1 MLVDSHCH
9 LDEFQNDEIADILIR
24 AREVKV
30 DLVVTVGTT
39 LENSFRAVELST
51 VFPSVWAGIGIH
63 PMEVDKEFDQATYKT
78 FSDLIDSTDKVIAV
92 SEIGLD
98 FMDTSPDR
106 LLQYQVFR
114 EQIRFARERRLP
126 IIFHSRES
134 CPETLKVLRE
144 EHAYDVGGIMH
155 YFQGDESIAWEAIDL
170 GFYISL
176 AKPFLR
182 SEELQSVI
190 KTIPLENIVLETD
203 SAPQPFKDNRQKWT
217 EPRHVYD
224 IANKLS
230 EIKNIPFAQVE
241 EVTTKNFFDIIHR
254 PFNL

>member
-9 LDEFQNDEIADILIR
+9 LDEFQNNEIADILVR
-24 AREVKV
+24 AKEANV
-30 DLVVTVGTT
+30 DLIVTVGTT
-39 LENSFRAVELST
+39 LQNSFRAVELST
-51 VFPSVWAGIGIH
+51 IFPNIWAGIGIH
-63 PMEVDKEFDQATYKT
+63 PMEVDKEFDQEEYKT

-98 FMDTSPDR
+98 FLDTSPDR

-114 EQIRFARERRLP
+114 EQIRFARERMLP

-134 CPETLKVLRE
+134 YSETLKVLRE

-155 YFQGDESIAWEAIDL
+155 YFQGNETIAWEAIDL

-182 SEELQSVI
+182 SEDLQSVV
-190 KTIPLENIVLETD
+190 KSIPLENIVLETD
-203 SAPQPFKDNRQKWT
+203 AAPQPFKDNRQKWT

-224 IANKLS
+224 IASKLS
-230 EIKNIPFAQVE
+230 EIKNISFAQVE
-241 EVTTKNFFDIIHR
+241 EVTTKNFFNIMHKS
-254 PFNL
+254 F

>member
-9 LDEFQNDEIADILIR
+9 LDEFQNNEIADILVR
-24 AREVKV
+24 AKEANV
-30 DLVVTVGTT
+30 DLIVTVGTT
-39 LENSFRAVELST
+39 LQNSFRAVELST
-51 VFPSVWAGIGIH
+51 IFPNIWAGIGIH
-63 PMEVDKEFDQATYKT
+63 PMEVDKEFDQEAYKT

-98 FMDTSPDR
+98 FLDTSPDR

-114 EQIRFARERRLP
+114 EQIRFAKERMLP

-134 CPETLKVLRE
+134 YSETLKVLRE

-155 YFQGDESIAWEAIDL
+155 YFQGNETIAWEAIDL

-182 SEELQSVI
+182 SEDLQSVV
-190 KTIPLENIVLETD
+190 KSIPLENIVLETD
-203 SAPQPFKDNRQKWT
+203 AAPQPFKDNRQKWT

-224 IANKLS
+224 IASKLS
-230 EIKNIPFAQVE
+230 EIKNISFAQVE
-241 EVTTKNFFDIIHR
+241 EVTTKNFFNIMHKS
-254 PFNL
+254 F

>member
-9 LDEFQNDEIADILIR
+9 LDEFQNNEIADILVR
-24 AREVKV
+24 AKEANV
-30 DLVVTVGTT
+30 DLIVTVGTT
-39 LENSFRAVELST
+39 LQNSFRAVELST
-51 VFPSVWAGIGIH
+51 IFPNIWAGIGIH
-63 PMEVDKEFDQATYKT
+63 PMEVDKEFDQEAYKT

-98 FMDTSPDR
+98 FLDTSPDR

-114 EQIRFARERRLP
+114 EQIRFAKERMLP

-134 CPETLKVLRE
+134 YSETLKVLRE

-155 YFQGDESIAWEAIDL
+155 YFQGSEAIAWEAIDL

-182 SEELQSVI
+182 SEDLQSVV
-190 KTIPLENIVLETD
+190 KSIPLENIVLETD
-203 SAPQPFKDNRQKWT
+203 AAPQPFKDNRQKWT

-224 IANKLS
+224 IASKLS
-230 EIKNIPFAQVE
+230 EIKNISFAQVE
-241 EVTTKNFFDIIHR
+241 EVTTKNFFNIMHKS
-254 PFNL
+254 F

>member
-9 LDEFQNDEIADILIR
+9 LDEFQNDEIADILVR
-24 AREVKV
+24 AKEVNV

-51 VFPSVWAGIGIH
+51 IFPNIWAGIGIH
-63 PMEVDKEFDQATYKT
+63 PMEVDKEFDQVAYKT

-98 FMDTSPDR
+98 FLDTSPDR

-114 EQIRFARERRLP
+114 EQIRFARERMLP

-134 CPETLKVLRE
+134 YTETLKVLRE

-155 YFQGDESIAWEAIDL
+155 YFQGNEAIAWEAIDL

-182 SEELQSVI
+182 SEDLQSVV

-203 SAPQPFKDNRQKWT
+203 TAPQPFKDNRQKWT

-224 IANKLS
+224 IASKLS
-230 EIKNIPFAQVE
+230 EIKNISFSHVE
-241 EVTTKNFFDIIHR
+241 EVTTKNFFDIMHR
-254 PFNL
+254 SF

>member
-9 LDEFQNDEIADILIR
+9 LDGCQNNEIAGILVR
-24 AREVKV
+24 AKEVNV

-39 LENSFRAVELST
+39 LQNSFRAVELST
-51 VFPSVWAGIGIH
+51 IFPNIWAGIGIH
-63 PMEVDKEFDQATYKT
+63 PMEVDKEFDQEAYKT

-98 FMDTSPDR
+98 FLDTSPDR

-114 EQIRFARERRLP
+114 EQIRFAKERMLP

-134 CPETLKVLRE
+134 YSETLKVLRE

-155 YFQGDESIAWEAIDL
+155 YFQGNETIAWEAIDL

-182 SEELQSVI
+182 SEDLQSVV
-190 KTIPLENIVLETD
+190 KSIPLENIVLETD
-203 SAPQPFKDNRQKWT
+203 AAPQPFKDNRQKWT

-224 IANKLS
+224 IASKLS
-230 EIKNIPFAQVE
+230 EIKNISFAQVE
-241 EVTTKNFFDIIHR
+241 EVTTKNFFNIMHKS
-254 PFNL
+254 F

>member
-9 LDEFQNDEIADILIR
+9 LDEFQNNEIDDILVR
-24 AREVKV
+24 AKEANV
-30 DLVVTVGTT
+30 DLIVTVGTT
-39 LENSFRAVELST
+39 LQNSFRAVELST
-51 VFPSVWAGIGIH
+51 IFPNIWAGIGIH
-63 PMEVDKEFDQATYKT
+63 PMEVDKEFDQEEYKT

-98 FMDTSPDR
+98 FLDTSPDR

-114 EQIRFARERRLP
+114 EQIRFAKERMLP

-134 CPETLKVLRE
+134 YSETLKVLRE

-155 YFQGDESIAWEAIDL
+155 YFQGNETIAWEAIDL

-182 SEELQSVI
+182 SEDLQSVV
-190 KTIPLENIVLETD
+190 KSIPLENIVLETD
-203 SAPQPFKDNRQKWT
+203 AAPQPFKDNRQKWT

-224 IANKLS
+224 IASKLS
-230 EIKNIPFAQVE
+230 EIKNISFAQVE
-241 EVTTKNFFDIIHR
+241 EVTTKNFFNIMHKS
-254 PFNL
+254 F

>member
-126 IIFHSRES
+126 IIFHSRKS

>member
-9 LDEFQNDEIADILIR
+9 LDGFQNNEIASILVR
-24 AREVKV
+24 AKEVNV

-39 LENSFRAVELST
+39 LQNSFRAVELST
-51 VFPSVWAGIGIH
+51 IFPNIWAGIGIH
-63 PMEVDKEFDQATYKT
+63 PMEVDKEFDQEAYKT
-78 FSDLIDSTDKVIAV
+78 FSDLIDSTDRVIAI

-98 FMDTSPDR
+98 FLDTSPDR
-106 LLQYQVFR
+106 FLQYQVFR
-114 EQIRFARERRLP
+114 EQIRFARERMLP

-134 CPETLKVLRE
+134 YSETLKVLRE

-155 YFQGDESIAWEAIDL
+155 YFQGNETIAWEAIDL

-182 SEELQSVI
+182 SEDLQSVV
-190 KTIPLENIVLETD
+190 KSIPLENIVLETD
-203 SAPQPFKDNRQKWT
+203 AAPQPFKDNRQKWT

-224 IANKLS
+224 IASKLS
-230 EIKNIPFAQVE
+230 EIKNISFAQVE
-241 EVTTKNFFDIIHR
+241 EVTTKNFFNIMHKS
-254 PFNL
+254 F

>member
-134 CPETLKVLRE
+134 YPETLKVLRE

-224 IANKLS
+224 IANRDKKYS
-230 EIKNIPFAQVE
+230 FR
-241 EVTTKNFFDIIHR
+241 TS
-254 PFNL
+254 

>member
-9 LDEFQNDEIADILIR
+9 LDEFQNDEIANILVR
-24 AREVKV
+24 AKEVNV

-51 VFPSVWAGIGIH
+51 IFPNIWAGIGIH
-63 PMEVDKEFDQATYKT
+63 PMEVDREFDQVAYKT

-98 FMDTSPDR
+98 FLDTSPDR

-114 EQIRFARERRLP
+114 EQIRFARERMLP

-134 CPETLKVLRE
+134 YSETLKVLRE

-155 YFQGDESIAWEAIDL
+155 YFQGNETIAWEAIDL

-182 SEELQSVI
+182 SEDLQSVV
-190 KTIPLENIVLETD
+190 KSIPLENIVLETD
-203 SAPQPFKDNRQKWT
+203 AAPQPFKDNRQKWT

-224 IANKLS
+224 IASKLS
-230 EIKNIPFAQVE
+230 EIKNISFAQVE
-241 EVTTKNFFDIIHR
+241 EVTTKNFFDIMHR
-254 PFNL
+254 SF

>member
-9 LDEFQNDEIADILIR
+9 LDEFQNNEIADILVR
-24 AREVKV
+24 AKEANV
-30 DLVVTVGTT
+30 DLIVTVGTT
-39 LENSFRAVELST
+39 LQNSFRAVELST
-51 VFPSVWAGIGIH
+51 IFPNIWAGIGIH
-63 PMEVDKEFDQATYKT
+63 PMEVDKEFDQEEYKT

-98 FMDTSPDR
+98 FLDTSPDR

-114 EQIRFARERRLP
+114 EQIRFAKERMLP

-134 CPETLKVLRE
+134 YSETLKVLRE

-155 YFQGDESIAWEAIDL
+155 YFQGNETIAWEAIDL

-182 SEELQSVI
+182 SEDLQSVV
-190 KTIPLENIVLETD
+190 KSIPLENIVLETD
-203 SAPQPFKDNRQKWT
+203 AAPQPFKDNRQKWT

-224 IANKLS
+224 IASKLS
-230 EIKNIPFAQVE
+230 EIKNISFAQVE
-241 EVTTKNFFDIIHR
+241 EVTTKNFFNIMHKS
-254 PFNL
+254 F

>member
-155 YFQGDESIAWEAIDL
+155 YFQCDESIAWEAIDL

>member
-9 LDEFQNDEIADILIR
+9 LDEFQNDEIANILVR
-24 AREVKV
+24 AKEVNV

-51 VFPSVWAGIGIH
+51 IFPNIWAGIGIH
-63 PMEVDKEFDQATYKT
+63 PMEVDREFDQVAHKT

-98 FMDTSPDR
+98 FLDTSPDR

-114 EQIRFARERRLP
+114 EQIRFARERILP

-134 CPETLKVLRE
+134 YSETLKVLRE

-176 AKPFLR
+176 AKPLLR
-182 SEELQSVI
+182 SEDLQSVV

-203 SAPQPFKDNRQKWT
+203 TAPQPFKDNRQKWT

-224 IANKLS
+224 IATKLS
-230 EIKNIPFAQVE
+230 EIKNISFAHVE
-241 EVTTKNFFDIIHR
+241 EVTTKNFFDVMYR
-254 PFNL
+254 YF